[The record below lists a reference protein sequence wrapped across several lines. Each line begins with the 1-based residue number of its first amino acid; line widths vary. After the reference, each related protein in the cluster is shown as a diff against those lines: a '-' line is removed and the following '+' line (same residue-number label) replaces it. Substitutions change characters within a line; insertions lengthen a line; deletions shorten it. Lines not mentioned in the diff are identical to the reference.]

1 MSDMQKISWYKSHH
15 RDTEDTESL
24 VVSGK
29 IRQDLVSAAH
39 VMVVG
44 CGALGNE
51 VLKNLV
57 LMGVTHI
64 VAVDFDIV
72 EMGNLTRSV
81 LFTRSDA
88 ERKRTKVEV
97 VAERVRDMNP
107 NIDIQTVCGDIA
119 YDVGLGL
126 IRQMDVVI
134 GCVDSRWAR
143 FCINRYC
150 MRAGIPWVDGGIDG
164 LEGTVR
170 VFAPGKNC
178 YACNLGPEGLKDL
191 ARRMPC
197 SGIIRRQE
205 QRGAAPTT
213 SIIASI
219 IGAIEVQEALKIMH
233 NEECIMHNKMHNEEC
248 IMHNKMYNEECIMH
262 NKMYN
267 EECIM
272 HNNKREMTTL
282 CGKMMY
288 YDGEHVTV
296 RIADFQAYDEECPEH
311 ETWAPVRQT
320 EVSRDMTVAKA
331 LALLRQG
338 DKETGRQGDRKT
350 GRQEVQ
356 NIAICLTND
365 CFVDYVVRRD
375 TDERIAVMVPGR
387 MVADKVAL
395 EKALDGQ
402 PLSGL
407 YQHEYHRV
415 DASFPYPSL
424 TLAQLG
430 IPQQD
435 IVRVNVD
442 GEDYY
447 LELSHGGTRND
458 TEEEIDTE

>member
-1 MSDMQKISWYKSHH
+1 MSID
-15 RDTEDTESL
+15 
-24 VVSGK
+24 

-97 VAERVRDMNP
+97 VAERVHDMNP
-107 NIDIQTVCGDIA
+107 NINIQTICGDIA

-205 QRGAAPTT
+205 QRGSAPTT

-233 NEECIMHNKMHNEEC
+233 NEECIMHNN
-248 IMHNKMYNEECIMH
+248 
-262 NKMYN
+262 N

-311 ETWAPVRQT
+311 ETWAPVHQT

-331 LALLRQG
+331 LALLR
-338 DKETGRQGDRKT
+338 EKT
-350 GRQEVQ
+350 GRV
-356 NIAICLTND
+356 
-365 CFVDYVVRRD
+365 
-375 TDERIAVMVPGR
+375 
-387 MVADKVAL
+387 K
-395 EKALDGQ
+395 
-402 PLSGL
+402 S
-407 YQHEYHRV
+407 
-415 DASFPYPSL
+415 
-424 TLAQLG
+424 
-430 IPQQD
+430 
-435 IVRVNVD
+435 
-442 GEDYY
+442 
-447 LELSHGGTRND
+447 
-458 TEEEIDTE
+458 